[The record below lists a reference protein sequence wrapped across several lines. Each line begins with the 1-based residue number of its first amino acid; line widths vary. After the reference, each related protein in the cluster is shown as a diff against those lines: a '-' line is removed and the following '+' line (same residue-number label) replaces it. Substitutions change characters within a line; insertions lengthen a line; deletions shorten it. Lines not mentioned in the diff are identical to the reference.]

1 MYGCSPGTEPSH
13 RTFYNDGNVSVSM
26 LSNKL
31 AAGHVWLL
39 STGNVATGLGNESL
53 ILINLN
59 LNSHMGV
66 AGFMLD

>member
-13 RTFYNDGNVSVSM
+13 RTFHNDGNVSVSM